1 MATPIYTGGAPSRS
15 DIMLEE
21 LPAPLGQALGATAE
35 DVWLRSPLS
44 SLFKSSELDIARYG
58 TSGTGA
64 EGFEDRPATPYIP
77 AAQAR
82 EKVKNAGVKL
92 DLPDEP
98 VPEGYVDLLI
108 ERKSAEM
115 ARKDAI
121 ARAPGGFWAGAAKIG
136 TGIGVSLLDPINVAS
151 AFIPIVGEARF
162 AGLTASMG
170 LTGARAV
177 RGAAEGAVGAA
188 MVEPIVLGAAAAEQA
203 DYGLADSF
211 SNVAFGTV
219 IGGGLHVGAGAVGD
233 WVAKG
238 RPAQTAP
245 AAAGAI
251 PQHLDTLTHDQRA
264 SILRVAISQA
274 FDGRSVD
281 IDPMLGRDFRPE
293 PPRTVSATVGG
304 AMDAAEAPIRLRV
317 DERTAQIDA
326 IVRREHPDVADNMSR
341 ISAERD
347 AITARL
353 EQLGV
358 RAGDTTPEIATAA
371 TRLRE
376 LDAKLADIEKQLLAD
391 SIDPKKAKRLER
403 QRSETTAERDAART
417 QLEDT
422 RGAAGDVPARVE
434 ELDKQIAD
442 LDRKISE
449 PGTGSRK
456 AQDLG
461 SKRDALIAERDA
473 AIRSVSGVDEAG
485 RAQFEAGRAQTG
497 ADTAA
502 LRQDLKRLDAELARE
517 ERLFKRARREI
528 EHRTGSFYD
537 VEQLKAVAERQMRP
551 EARRLV
557 DMNLADEVT
566 AKVAA
571 APKGADPVAL
581 AKAEA
586 DELEADVR
594 DLEMRLGL
602 PEEKAAADAF
612 DIVAETEVIV
622 RATKAMAACGMRR

>member
-35 DVWLRSPLS
+35 DAWLRSPLS

-121 ARAPGGFWAGAAKIG
+121 ARGPGGFWAGAAKIG

-211 SNVAFGTV
+211 SNIAFGTV

-264 SILRVAISQA
+264 AILRVAISQA

-326 IVRREHPDVADNMSR
+326 IVRREHPDVADNMAR

-347 AITARL
+347 AINARL

-403 QRSETTAERDAART
+403 QRSETT
-417 QLEDT
+417 
-422 RGAAGDVPARVE
+422 
-434 ELDKQIAD
+434 
-442 LDRKISE
+442 
-449 PGTGSRK
+449 
-456 AQDLG
+456 
-461 SKRDALIAERDA
+461 AERDA

-622 RATKAMAACGMRR
+622 RATKVMAACGMRR